1 MSFLAEELME
11 IDSFWEGKR
20 KDRETETEIKREFL
34 QKYKLVN
41 LPCSS
46 RSVHGYIGYK
56 SWNW

>member
-20 KDRETETEIKREFL
+20 EDRETETEIKREFL

-41 LPCSS
+41 
-46 RSVHGYIGYK
+46 
-56 SWNW
+56 